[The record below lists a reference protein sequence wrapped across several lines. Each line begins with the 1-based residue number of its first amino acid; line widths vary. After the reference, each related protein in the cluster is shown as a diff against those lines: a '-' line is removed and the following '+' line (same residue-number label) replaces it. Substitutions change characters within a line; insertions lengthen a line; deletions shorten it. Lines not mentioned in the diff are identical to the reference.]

1 MASSRAN
8 GELAYNQSFILFGF
22 QWEIEAGLEPPS
34 QFSKVLKS
42 KLHAKYK
49 GTSIPPG
56 VAKRSAWGPILFKY
70 CSVQYNKEAKTLE
83 IMKGEFIGRCKCHGD
98 AEAFNDDDD
107 VDDDEEEEEED
118 DNNDVDKDDRQ
129 VPVDVVADNIL
140 PGLCFLF

>member
-1 MASSRAN
+1 M
-8 GELAYNQSFILFGF
+8 AYNQFFIPFDF
-22 QWEIEAGLEPPS
+22 QWEIEAGLEPQS

-49 GTSIPPG
+49 RTSIPPG

-98 AEAFNDDDD
+98 AEAA
-107 VDDDEEEEEED
+107 
-118 DNNDVDKDDRQ
+118 
-129 VPVDVVADNIL
+129 VPVDAVADNIL